1 MARGRPFR
9 DASGAAP
16 ALTDGAALPAGG
28 TPAVEV
34 PAVEVPAGD
43 TPAIEVIDL
52 RRRFGARE
60 ALAGASFAVA
70 RGELFGFLGPNG
82 GGKSTLFRILAT
94 LLPPD
99 GGAARVLGHDVT
111 RAPDA
116 VRRLLGVVFQHASVD
131 GKLTVEENLR
141 HHGRLYGLR
150 GPALAAR
157 IDALLLRL
165 GLAERARELVERLS
179 GGLRRRVELAKGL
192 LPRPAVLL
200 LDEPSTGLDP
210 AARRDFLAELR
221 ALRDAEGVTVVLTT
235 HHMEEAERC
244 DRVAILDRGRV
255 VALGPPDALKASV
268 GGDVLVVETPD
279 AEALRDAVRG
289 RFGVVGT
296 LVDGTLRLER
306 ARAHELVREIVE
318 AFPDAVRSLTY
329 GKPTLEDVFV
339 QATGRRFV
347 AGGEA

>member
-1 MARGRPFR
+1 M
-9 DASGAAP
+9 
-16 ALTDGAALPAGG
+16 
-28 TPAVEV
+28 
-34 PAVEVPAGD
+34 EVPAGG

-60 ALAGASFAVA
+60 ALAGVSFTVA

-99 GGAARVLGHDVT
+99 GGAARILGHDVT

-116 VRRLLGVVFQHASVD
+116 VRRRLGVVFQHASID

-150 GPALAAR
+150 GPELPER
-157 IDALLLRL
+157 IDVLLVQL
-165 GLAERARELVERLS
+165 GLAERARELAERLS

-192 LPRPAVLL
+192 LPRPAILL
-200 LDEPSTGLDP
+200 LDEPSAGLDP

-255 VALGPPDALKASV
+255 VALGAPDALKAAV

-279 AEALRDAVRG
+279 AEALRDAVRA
-289 RFGVVGT
+289 RFGFVGT
-296 LVDGTLRLER
+296 LVDGALRLEH
-306 ARAHELVREIVE
+306 ARAHELVRELVE
-318 AFPDAVRSLTY
+318 AFPDVVRSLTY

-339 QATGRRFV
+339 HATGRRFV
-347 AGGEA
+347 AGAEA

>member
-1 MARGRPFR
+1 MARGRPSG
-9 DASGAAP
+9 DAARAAAETAPLSELGGATTEP
-16 ALTDGAALPAGG
+16 AAGR

-34 PAVEVPAGD
+34 VDV
-43 TPAIEVIDL
+43 

-60 ALAGASFAVA
+60 ALAGASFTVVQ
-70 RGELFGFLGPNG
+70 GELFGLLGPNG
-82 GGKSTLFRILAT
+82 GGKSTLFRIIAT
-94 LLPPD
+94 LLRAD
-99 GGAARVLGHDVT
+99 GGTARILGHDVMA
-111 RAPDA
+111 APDE
-116 VRRLLGVVFQHASVD
+116 VRRRLGVVFQHPSVD

-150 GPALAAR
+150 GGRLGER
-157 IDALLLRL
+157 IDGLLSRL
-165 GLAERARELVERLS
+165 GLADRRRELVERLS

-221 ALRDAEGVTVVLTT
+221 ALRDADGVTVVLTT

-255 VALGPPDALKASV
+255 VALGAPDALKAAV
-268 GGDVLVVETPD
+268 GGDVLVVETPT
-279 AEALRDAVRG
+279 AEVLRDGVRA
-289 RFGVVGT
+289 RFGVAGT
-296 LVDGTLRLER
+296 LVDGTLRLEHP
-306 ARAHELVREIVE
+306 RAHELVRELVE
-318 AFPDAVRSLTY
+318 AFPGAVRTITY

-339 QATGRRFV
+339 HATGHRF
-347 AGGEA
+347 AAEAPA

>member
-1 MARGRPFR
+1 M
-9 DASGAAP
+9 
-16 ALTDGAALPAGG
+16 
-28 TPAVEV
+28 
-34 PAVEVPAGD
+34 
-43 TPAIEVIDL
+43 EVIDL

-60 ALAGASFAVA
+60 ALAGVSFTVA

-99 GGAARVLGHDVT
+99 GGAARILGHDVT

-116 VRRLLGVVFQHASVD
+116 VRRRLGVVFQHASID

-150 GPALAAR
+150 GPELAGR
-157 IDALLLRL
+157 IDVLLVQL
-165 GLAERARELVERLS
+165 GLAERARELAERLS

-192 LPRPAVLL
+192 LPRPAILL
-200 LDEPSTGLDP
+200 LDEPSAGLDP

-255 VALGPPDALKASV
+255 VALGAPDALKAAV

-279 AEALRDAVRG
+279 AEALRDAVRA
-289 RFGVVGT
+289 RFGFVGT
-296 LVDGTLRLER
+296 LVDGALRLEH
-306 ARAHELVREIVE
+306 ARAHELVRELVE
-318 AFPDAVRSLTY
+318 AFPDVVRSLTY

-339 QATGRRFV
+339 HATGRRFV
-347 AGGEA
+347 AGAEA

>member
-1 MARGRPFR
+1 MARGRPSG
-9 DASGAAP
+9 DAPGATDEP
-16 ALTDGAALPAGG
+16 SALTEHARAAG

-34 PAVEVPAGD
+34 PAGG

-52 RRRFGARE
+52 RRRFGTRE
-60 ALAGASFAVA
+60 ALAGASFTVA
-70 RGELFGFLGPNG
+70 RGELFGLLGPNG

-94 LLPPD
+94 LLPAD
-99 GGAARVLGHDVT
+99 GGVARILGHDV
-111 RAPDA
+111 RGAPDA
-116 VRRLLGVVFQHASVD
+116 VRRRLGVVFQHASVD

-150 GPALAAR
+150 GPELTRR
-157 IDALLLRL
+157 IDALLHRL
-165 GLAERARELVERLS
+165 GIAERRRDLVDRLS

-221 ALRDAEGVTVVLTT
+221 ALRDADGVTVVLTT

-244 DRVAILDRGRV
+244 ERVAILDRGRV
-255 VALGPPDALKASV
+255 VALGAPDALKASV
-268 GGDVLVVETPD
+268 GGDVLVIETAA
-279 AEALRDAVRG
+279 AEVLRDGVQA
-289 RFGVVGT
+289 RFGIVGT
-296 LVDGTLRLER
+296 LVDGTLRLEH
-306 ARAHELVREIVE
+306 ARAHELVRDLVE
-318 AFPDAVRSLTY
+318 AFPDAVRAITY

-339 QATGRRFV
+339 HATGRRFV
-347 AGGEA
+347 AGAEA